1 VEASGALIAG
11 RYRVIRTLG
20 AGGMASV
27 VLAED
32 ERLGREVALKRLHPH
47 SADEL
52 AQRFQREARIGASL
66 AHPNVVRVF
75 DSLTEGDDVVLV
87 MEYVAGEDLSTALRR
102 GALER
107 PRGLEVLRAVGAALD
122 HAHEHGVVH
131 RDVKPANVLLGSN
144 GTVKLADL
152 GIATAAEMT
161 RITRTGVVPG
171 TVAYMAPEQLEG
183 NRVTAATDI
192 YAFATVAYEVLSGHR
207 ARAGATPLEIMHR
220 IATEPAP
227 SLRDSWPEAP
237 ADAVGALCD
246 GMSARPE
253 ERPSSAGELVSAI
266 STALEEAAPRPAPT
280 PRRPAPPPASVP
292 PAAPAAPR
300 AEPISAPAAPSERA
314 PTGASASPSR
324 RPTSRRRRTW
334 ALPLALLLVAGAAV
348 GAVLLAT
355 GAQQGGGQA
364 SAPPRSSPA
373 PVPAPAKPKPSPTSS
388 PAAAVQAFYT
398 RAAAHRFDAAWSLA
412 APAFRSQ
419 LGGFAAF
426 QSQFSSVRSITFQR
440 ARTSSQAGDR
450 ATVAV
455 RTTSVQTARTDHCQG
470 PVDLVRGAGG
480 WMVEQ
485 IHIACSTQ

>member
-32 ERLGREVALKRLHPH
+32 ERLGREVAIKRLHPH

-75 DSLTEGDDVVLV
+75 DSLTEGEDVVLV

-107 PRGLEVLRAVGAALD
+107 ARGLEVLRAVGAALD

-161 RITRTGVVPG
+161 RITRTGVAPG

-192 YAFATVAYEVLSGHR
+192 YAFATVAYEVLSGRR

-253 ERPSSAGELVSAI
+253 ERP
-266 STALEEAAPRPAPT
+266 
-280 PRRPAPPPASVP
+280 APPPASVP

-300 AEPISAPAAPSERA
+300 AEPISAPAAPPERA
-314 PTGASASPSR
+314 PTGASASSSR

-334 ALPLALLLVAGAAV
+334 ALPLALLLVAGAAG

-355 GAQQGGGQA
+355 GTQQGGGQA

-373 PVPAPAKPKPSPTSS
+373 PASAPAKPTPSPTSS

-426 QSQFSSVRSITFQR
+426 QSQFSPVRSITFQR

-470 PVDLVRGAGG
+470 PVDLVRGASG

-485 IHIACSTQ
+485 IHIACSRQ

>member
-1 VEASGALIAG
+1 MEASGALVAQ

-52 AQRFQREARIGASL
+52 AERFRREGKIGASL

-75 DSLTEGDDVVLV
+75 DSIADGDDVVLV
-87 MEYVAGEDLSTALRR
+87 MEYVQGEDLAAALRR
-102 GALER
+102 GPIER
-107 PRGLEVLRAVGAALD
+107 ARGLEILRAVGAALD

-161 RITRTGVVPG
+161 RITRTGVAPG

-183 NRVTAATDI
+183 SRVTRATDI
-192 YAFATVAYEVLSGHR
+192 YAFAAVAYEVLAGRR
-207 ARAGATPLEIMHR
+207 ARGGGTPLEIMHR

-227 SLRDSWPEAP
+227 SLRDTWPEAP
-237 ADAVGALCD
+237 AGAVGALCD
-246 GMSARPE
+246 GMNADPE
-253 ERPSSAGELVSAI
+253 ERPRSAGELVSAL
-266 STALEEAAPRPAPT
+266 SEAFAEPEPAPPARLRPAPA
-280 PRRPAPPPASVP
+280 PEPVAPPEPVAAAPAPSPPPARPAPSP
-292 PAAPAAPR
+292 
-300 AEPISAPAAPSERA
+300 
-314 PTGASASPSR
+314 SPSR
-324 RPTSRRRRTW
+324 PEPRRHRRTW
-334 ALPLALLLVAGAAV
+334 ALPLALLLVAGAV
-348 GAVLLAT
+348 VAVLLST
-355 GAQQGGGQA
+355 GGQSGGGQA
-364 SAPPRSSPA
+364 STPVRPA
-373 PVPAPAKPKPSPTSS
+373 APAPAPKPKPSPTST

-412 APAFRSQ
+412 SPAFRNQ
-419 LGGFAAF
+419 LNGFAAF
-426 QSQFSSVRSITFQR
+426 QSQFSPVRSITFQR
-440 ARTSSQAGDR
+440 AQTSSMAGDR
-450 ATVAV
+450 ATVDV
-455 RTTSVQTARTDHCQG
+455 RTTSVQTDHTDHCRG
-470 PVDLVRGAGG
+470 PVDLVRGASG

-485 IHIACSTQ
+485 IHVACSAQ

>member
-131 RDVKPANVLLGSN
+131 RDVKPANVLLGSS

-161 RITRTGVVPG
+161 RITRTGVAPG

-237 ADAVGALCD
+237 AGAVGALCD

-253 ERPSSAGELVSAI
+253 ERPSSAGELMSAI
-266 STALEEAAPRPAPT
+266 SSAFAESAPRPAPT
-280 PRRPAPPPASVP
+280 PRRPAPAPAPEPTPPPPARP
-292 PAAPAAPR
+292 EEPAR
-300 AEPISAPAAPSERA
+300 PS
-314 PTGASASPSR
+314 PSPSR
-324 RPTSRRRRTW
+324 RGPRRRAWIW
-334 ALPLALLLVAGAAV
+334 ALPLALLLVAGAV
-348 GAVLLAT
+348 LAVLLST
-355 GAQQGGGQA
+355 GGRSGGGQA
-364 SAPPRSSPA
+364 STPVRPAATAPA
-373 PVPAPAKPKPSPTSS
+373 PKPKPSPTST
-388 PAAAVQAFYT
+388 PAGAVQAFYT

-412 APAFRSQ
+412 TPAFKSQ
-419 LGGFAAF
+419 LNGFAAF
-426 QSQFSSVRSITFQR
+426 QSQFSPVRSITFQR

-455 RTTSVQTARTDHCQG
+455 RTTSVQTTRTEHCQG
-470 PVDLVRGAGG
+470 PVDLVRGASG
-480 WMVEQ
+480 WQVEQ
-485 IHIACSTQ
+485 IHVACSRQ